1 MHQVRPPGPG
11 VGAGLAPAGSI
22 GVVIRSAILVEFVK
36 SSLLALRFR
45 RDLLLSWYKCQT
57 F

>member
-57 F
+57 I